1 MYFAWMQNYDERNI
15 QLVISCW
22 FLFKLIL
29 KETVHILKI
38 QSKSIEFINVIL
50 YCPTYF
56 TLSAT
61 GLSTQRWSNW
71 RFPRFCQ
78 LHIVNAYVACD
89 EVDVSVVFHFLFFI
103 SCFFSSSM
111 CLHKINGK
119 KILLKTSI
127 LFKKKRV
134 NRLETIQNNLQQ
146 CFKIS

>member
-38 QSKSIEFINVIL
+38 QSKSIEFIYVIL

-56 TLSAT
+56 TLPAT
-61 GLSTQRWSNW
+61 GLSTKRWSNS

-78 LHIVNAYVACD
+78 LHIMRTWRATK
-89 EVDVSVVFHFLFFI
+89 STSPSFFFFFFFYFM
-103 SCFFSSSM
+103 FFSSSM
-111 CLHKINGK
+111 CLQKINGK
-119 KILLKTSI
+119 KILLKTLI
-127 LFKKKRV
+127 LIKKKRV